1 MNIIDKLNKI
11 NLDIT
16 GKKNELYEQCKLM
29 SGMIKGSLS
38 TKNKGELQ
46 E

>member
-16 GKKNELYEQCKLM
+16 GKKNELYDKRKF
-29 SGMIKGSLS
+29 I
-38 TKNKGELQ
+38 N
-46 E
+46 